1 MTTRAAAVLALSLAS
16 VGLAGQS
23 PAPAAL
29 PEYARPA
36 LAALAKPQPPAAF
49 AFDVNPFALPTST
62 RPGLVA
68 LYVRIPGDA
77 LLAAGNMKTGTF
89 TAGAAILAR
98 FVDAAGTVA
107 HQETQELPLH
117 GLQADA
123 RTMLSRPMETSWQF
137 DLPPGKYTLEVAA
150 YDEGGRNSSV
160 IKRPFEVPGAER
172 PTVGDLIVV
181 DSARKLPA
189 GDPEDPSDPLITNH
203 LRLHPAFDPSANR
216 GLQTDV
222 NFALAMVVDPAA
234 PLPKS
239 TLALLDDKG
248 APLAAVDLPLGA
260 PDSKGGLI
268 ALGRIPLSRVPPGK
282 YRLQVTIGVSPHARV
297 RTNTLTVVD

>member
-1 MTTRAAAVLALSLAS
+1 MTTRVATVLALSLAS

-23 PAPAAL
+23 AAPAAL

-36 LAALAKPQPPAAF
+36 LAALGKPQAPTAF
-49 AFDVNPFALPTST
+49 AFDVNPIALPTSA

-98 FVDAAGTVA
+98 FLDASGTVV

-123 RTMLSRPMETSWQF
+123 RTLLSKPMETSWQF
-137 DLPPGKYTLEVAA
+137 DLPPGKYTLQVAA
-150 YDEGGRNSSV
+150 YDEGGRNTSV
-160 IKRPFEVPGAER
+160 LKRPFEVPAADR
-172 PTVGDLIVV
+172 PIVGDLMVV
-181 DSARKLPA
+181 DYARKLAP
-189 GDPEDPSDPLITNH
+189 GETEDGSDPLLTNH
-203 LRLHPAFDPSANR
+203 LRLHPTFDPSVNR

-222 NFALAMVVDPAA
+222 NFAVALVLQPGAPAPA
-234 PLPKS
+234 S
-239 TLALLDDKG
+239 TLALLAENG

-260 PDSKGGLI
+260 PDSNGGLI
-268 ALGRIPLSRVPPGK
+268 ALGRIPLARVPPGK
-282 YRLQVTIGVSPHARV
+282 YRLQVTIGTSPHARV